1 MKDCYSFFVYIY
13 LSFFL
18 EEKCKNMKIFWKKFI
33 FLLEAIYILNWRL
46 SIILAYFYIK
56 EEYRIA
62 CRLKD
67 ISIGHPSY
75 HAIGEDDD
83 RRIVCNF
90 PTMYYPGSIT
100 KKEDIE
106 LGLLQLHKDL
116 TFPDS
121 VIYNKSI
128 AFCALGCGI
137 GRFSYNELKNL
148 IFTIFEEYDN
158 LIELYKP
165 LNIYN

>member
-1 MKDCYSFFVYIY
+1 MKNFKEIENGNIFDS
-13 LSFFL
+13 
-18 EEKCKNMKIFWKKFI
+18 KCDIITNPVNCIGIMGAGLAKQF
-33 FLLEAIYILNWRL
+33 AIR
-46 SIILAYFYIK
+46 FPRIK

-75 HAIGEDDD
+75 HAIGENDDS
-83 RRIVCNF
+83 RIVCNF

-106 LGLLQLHKDL
+106 LGLLQLCKDL

-137 GRFSYNELKNL
+137 GRFSYNELKKL

-165 LNIYN
+165 INL